1 MMPQYLYEVILDRKA
16 NPREGS
22 YTCWLFEQGEDEILK
37 KIGEEAVEVI
47 LAARGQGDN
56 RLVEELADLYYHV
69 LVLLAWRGL
78 NPEAI
83 NSELQRRHL
92 AG

>member
-1 MMPQYLYEVILDRKA
+1 MMPQYLYEVILDRKV

-22 YTCWLFEQGEDEILK
+22 YTCRLFERGEDEILK

-47 LAARGQGDN
+47 LAAKGQGDN

-69 LVLLAWRGL
+69 LVLLVWRGL
-78 NPEAI
+78 KPDAI
-83 NSELQRRHL
+83 DSELLRRHP